1 MRCRRQ
7 GVGGFAVLLCVVN
20 LQGCVTGPAAV
31 PVSTAESAAESRSG
45 SRAESHATAPE
56 PAPLARARVHL
67 AAADYRRAL
76 EACQEEVRRRPSA
89 AGYVY
94 LTHVYRAIG
103 AYMAYEAS
111 EDRWRS
117 IEQLVRNLSS
127 DRPEVLIDPPD
138 VLPRMAK
145 ELIGESVEREADVT
159 AAMAARLDV
168 QTTNRLWAQ
177 QQAYQRQH
185 PHDWWLGVPSQWPW

>member
-1 MRCRRQ
+1 MMRRRQ
-7 GVGGFAVLLCVVN
+7 GVGGLPVLLCLAS
-20 LQGCVTGPAAV
+20 LQGCVTGPA
-31 PVSTAESAAESRSG
+31 PVSAPSADLAAESRS
-45 SRAESHATAPE
+45 ESHATAPE
-56 PAPLARARVHL
+56 PPPLARARVHL

-94 LTHVYRAIG
+94 LTHVYRSIA
-103 AYMAYEAS
+103 AYMAYEAG

-117 IEQLVRNLSS
+117 IEQLVRNLSG

-159 AAMAARLDV
+159 AAMAARLDL

-177 QQAYQRQH
+177 QQAYQRQN
-185 PHDWWLGVPSQWPW
+185 PHDWWHGVPSQWPW

>member
-1 MRCRRQ
+1 MRRRQ
-7 GVGGFAVLLCVVN
+7 GVGGFAVLLCVAS
-20 LQGCVTGPAAV
+20 LQGCVAGPAAV
-31 PVSTAESAAESRSG
+31 PASSSELATE
-45 SRAESHATAPE
+45 SRAESEATAPE

-94 LTHVYRAIG
+94 LTHVYRAIA
-103 AYMAYEAS
+103 AYMAHEAG

-117 IEQLVRNLSS
+117 IEQLVRNLSG

-159 AAMAARLDV
+159 AAMAARLDL

>member
-7 GVGGFAVLLCVVN
+7 GVGGFAALLCLVS

-31 PVSTAESAAESRSG
+31 PASSANLAAE
-45 SRAESHATAPE
+45 SRAESHVAAPE
-56 PAPLARARVHL
+56 PPPLARARVHL
-67 AAADYRRAL
+67 AAADYRRAV

-94 LTHVYRAIG
+94 LTHVYRAIA
-103 AYMAYEAS
+103 AYTAYEAG

-117 IEQLVRNLSS
+117 IEQLVRNLSG

-159 AAMAARLDV
+159 AAMAARLDL

-185 PHDWWLGVPSQWPW
+185 PHDWWHGVPPQWPW